1 MAGVFYLD
9 TEVDI
14 SILERLDFGF
24 DGVFDDF
31 TLDDIY
37 AYGGDVGFI
46 SDSKPERESISVY
59 GQGTWSF
66 TDSVRMIA
74 GLRYT
79 EDEVYSAVTN
89 FYGRE
94 GTEILE
100 IESEKVTGRLAL
112 ELSLIH
118 I

>member
-1 MAGVFYLD
+1 MP
-9 TEVDI
+9 I
-14 SILERLDFGF
+14 
-24 DGVFDDF
+24 
-31 TLDDIY
+31 
-37 AYGGDVGFI
+37 GGDVGFI

-100 IESEKVTGRLAL
+100 IESEKVTGRTGFRGRPR
-112 ELSLIH
+112 
-118 I
+118 